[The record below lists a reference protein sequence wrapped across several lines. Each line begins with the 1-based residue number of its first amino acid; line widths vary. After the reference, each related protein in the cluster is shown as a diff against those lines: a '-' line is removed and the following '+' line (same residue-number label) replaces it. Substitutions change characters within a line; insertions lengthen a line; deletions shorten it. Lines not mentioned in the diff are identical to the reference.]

1 MFLLTLIDI
10 DNMEEWQ
17 LQSVC
22 EMLRAMQKS
31 LEKMES
37 GTMETLQ
44 LLSNQELA
52 KKLIDVISQNPYQI
66 PPEYEQLAGDLKGLY
81 SRRINHQHRL
91 VYEVYKKE
99 KIIKIVSF
107 WSHYER

>member
-1 MFLLTLIDI
+1 MCISII

-31 LEKMES
+31 LEKIEF
-37 GTMETLQ
+37 GTKETMQ

-52 KKLIDVISQNPYQI
+52 EKLIEGKKTPLAECIPDSEVI
-66 PPEYEQLAGDLKGLY
+66 
-81 SRRINHQHRL
+81 
-91 VYEVYKKE
+91 
-99 KIIKIVSF
+99 
-107 WSHYER
+107 W